1 VLKNRGKKKKA
12 KSIEDEDLEQLISD
26 PIDNLVDDIHEVE
39 GVLRDTEIQ
48 KLFGLRSRTDPVVR
62 REIQVDGLLNKVRE
76 KLSRATSYQRLF
88 GTTLFFVVYVSFLFQ
103 QRDIQSSYFI
113 ESSVIDIVLSNLP
126 QLGNGGYMNSGLGST
141 GFLSTSADFY
151 SWFPSLS
158 HPEGI
163 NDA

>member
-1 VLKNRGKKKKA
+1 MQGAVVASVLKNRGKKKKA

-76 KLSRATSYQRLF
+76 KLS
-88 GTTLFFVVYVSFLFQ
+88 
-103 QRDIQSSYFI
+103 
-113 ESSVIDIVLSNLP
+113 
-126 QLGNGGYMNSGLGST
+126 
-141 GFLSTSADFY
+141 
-151 SWFPSLS
+151 
-158 HPEGI
+158 
-163 NDA
+163 

>member
-1 VLKNRGKKKKA
+1 MQGAVIASVLQNRRKKGESKKLQD
-12 KSIEDEDLEQLISD
+12 DELDSLIND
-26 PIDNLVDDIHEVE
+26 PIDNLVDDIHEVQ
-39 GVLRDTEIQ
+39 GVLRDSEIQ
-48 KLFGLRSRTDPVVR
+48 KLFGRRSRTDPVVR

-141 GFLSTSADFY
+141 
-151 SWFPSLS
+151 
-158 HPEGI
+158 
-163 NDA
+163 

>member
-1 VLKNRGKKKKA
+1 MQGAAVATVLRNRKKKVK
-12 KSIEDEDLEQLISD
+12 KTDEEIECLISD

-62 REIQVDGLLNKVRE
+62 REIQIDGLLEKVRE
-76 KLSRATSYQRLF
+76 KLSRSSSYVRLF
-88 GTTLFFVVYVSFLFQ
+88 GTSIFFIVYVSFLFM
-103 QRDIQSSYFI
+103 QRDITSSYYV
-113 ESSVIDIVLSNLP
+113 ESSVIDLVLSNLP

-151 SWFPSLS
+151 SW
-158 HPEGI
+158 
-163 NDA
+163 